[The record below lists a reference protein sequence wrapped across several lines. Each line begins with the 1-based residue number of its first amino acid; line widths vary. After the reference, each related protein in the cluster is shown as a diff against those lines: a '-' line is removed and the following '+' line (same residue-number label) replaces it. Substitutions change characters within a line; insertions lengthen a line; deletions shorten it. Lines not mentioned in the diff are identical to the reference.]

1 MTRAVSYDLCAI
13 ENSVSESSMNVLYL
27 VCYENGTPDAHRQF
41 PGRFSYA
48 EEIRLSYELVKM
60 SLPCAALSR
69 PAFSSLFSQFVRF
82 LIEKTLQ
89 CMLYSIFYIFQS

>member
-1 MTRAVSYDLCAI
+1 MSLPPLPHPPPPP
-13 ENSVSESSMNVLYL
+13 EKSVYLLALPSMNGPLPAEL
-27 VCYENGTPDAHRQF
+27 KFGENPA
-41 PGRFSYA
+41 
-48 EEIRLSYELVKM
+48 YELVKM